1 MTGMITD
8 NPQSQSNARTAR
20 MMLRAHRYGA
30 LSTLS
35 KKFDGHPFG
44 SITPYMV
51 DHDGSLLILI
61 SGLAEHTKNILSD
74 SRVSLITHD
83 QNDPHIQTQG
93 RVTLVGNATFDPDRE
108 RCGKRYLRYFP
119 EAQTYF
125 DMADFNFFRIVP
137 FAIRYIGGFGDIHWV
152 KADNYRLSN
161 YPLISEEAALM
172 SALDTE
178 HVNALARSLGLADA
192 KNIEL
197 MGVDCD
203 GFDLRIDDKTYR
215 SDFAEVV
222 LDAAQARAAILAQ
235 ANKN

>member
-1 MTGMITD
+1 MITD
-8 NPQSQSNARTAR
+8 NPQSPNNARTAR

-44 SITPYMV
+44 SITPYLV

-61 SGLAEHTKNILSD
+61 SGLAEHTKNILGD

-137 FAIRYIGGFGDIHWV
+137 FSIRYIGGFGDIHWV
-152 KADNYRLSN
+152 KADNYRLPS
-161 YPLISEEAALM
+161 YPLISGETALM
-172 SALDTE
+172 NEFDTAQR
-178 HVNALARSLGLADA
+178 NALARSLGSADA
-192 KNIEL
+192 KEVVL
-197 MGVDCD
+197 VGVDCD
-203 GFDLRIDDKTYR
+203 GFDLRADDRVYR
-215 SDFAEVV
+215 SGFAEVV
-222 LDAAQARAAILAQ
+222 LDVSQARAAIQAL

>member
-1 MTGMITD
+1 MASMITD
-8 NPQSQSNARTAR
+8 KPQSKSNARTAR
-20 MMLRAHRYGA
+20 QMLRAHRYGA

-93 RVTLVGNATFDPDRE
+93 RVTLVGNATFDPERE

-152 KADNYRLSN
+152 KADNYRMTS
-161 YPLISEEAALM
+161 YPLISEELSLLKEFDTAKEIAL
-172 SALDTE
+172 
-178 HVNALARSLGLADA
+178 
-192 KNIEL
+192 I
-197 MGVDCD
+197 GVDCD
-203 GFDLRIDDKTYR
+203 GFDIRVDGKVVR
-215 SDFAEVV
+215 SDFTEIV
-222 LDAAQARAAILAQ
+222 LDTVQARAAILART
-235 ANKN
+235 NKN

>member
-1 MTGMITD
+1 MITD
-8 NPQSQSNARTAR
+8 NLKPQSNARTTR
-20 MMLRAHRYGA
+20 QMLRAHRYGA

-93 RVTLVGNATFDPDRE
+93 RVTLVGNAALDSERD
-108 RCGKRYLRYFP
+108 RCGERYLRYFP

-125 DMADFNFFRIVP
+125 DMPDFNFFRIVP

-152 KADNYRLSN
+152 KADNYRMST
-161 YPLISEEAALM
+161 YPLISEETALIRE
-172 SALDTE
+172 LDTGRL
-178 HVNALARSLGLADA
+178 NALARSLGLADA

-203 GFDLRIDDKTYR
+203 GFDLRIDDKTFR
-215 SDFAEVV
+215 SDFSEVV
-222 LDAAQARAAILAQ
+222 LNTTQARAAMVAQ

>member
-1 MTGMITD
+1 MPGMITD

-93 RVTLVGNATFDPDRE
+93 RVTLVGNATLDPERE

-152 KADNYRLSN
+152 KADNYRMST
-161 YPLISEEAALM
+161 YPLISEETALIRE
-172 SALDTE
+172 LDTGRL
-178 HVNALARSLGLADA
+178 NALARSLGLADA

-203 GFDLRIDDKTYR
+203 GFDLRIDDKTFR

-222 LDAAQARAAILAQ
+222 LDTTQARAAMVAQ

>member
-1 MTGMITD
+1 MITD

-20 MMLRAHRYGA
+20 LMLRAHRYGV

-93 RVTLVGNATFDPDRE
+93 RVALVGNATYDPERE

-152 KADNYRLSN
+152 KADNYRLSS
-161 YPLISEEAALM
+161 YPLIGEETALLKD
-172 SALDTE
+172 LDTAQL
-178 HVNALARSLGLADA
+178 NILARSLGSSDA
-192 KNIEL
+192 KENTLI
-197 MGVDCD
+197 GVDCD
-203 GFDLRIDDKTYR
+203 GFDLRIDDKVYR
-215 SDFAEVV
+215 SDFAEIV
-222 LDAAQARAAILAQ
+222 LDAAQARAAIIAKT
-235 ANKN
+235 NKS

>member
-1 MTGMITD
+1 MARMITD

-93 RVTLVGNATFDPDRE
+93 RVTLVGNATYDPERE

-125 DMADFNFFRIVP
+125 DMADFNFFRIAP

-152 KADNYRLSN
+152 KADNYRLPN
-161 YPLISEEAALM
+161 YPLISEEVSLIGAF
-172 SALDTE
+172 DTE
-178 HVNALARSLGLADA
+178 QCNALARSLGLANA
-192 KNIEL
+192 KEIAL
-197 MGVDCD
+197 IGVDCD
-203 GFDLRIDDKTYR
+203 GFDLRVDGKIVR
-215 SDFAEVV
+215 SDFTEVM
-222 LDAAQARAAILAQ
+222 LDAAQASAAILTQ
-235 ANKN
+235 AIRD

>member
-1 MTGMITD
+1 MITD

-93 RVTLVGNATFDPDRE
+93 RVTLVGNATFDPERE

-152 KADNYRLSN
+152 KADNYRIST
-161 YPLISEEAALM
+161 YPLISEETALVNE
-172 SALDTE
+172 LDTE
-178 HVNALARSLGLADA
+178 HLNALARSQGLADA

-197 MGVDCD
+197 MGMDCD
-203 GFDLRIDDKTYR
+203 GFDLRVDGKTYR
-215 SDFAEVV
+215 SDFTEVV
-222 LDAAQARAAILAQ
+222 LDTAQARTAILAQ

>member
-1 MTGMITD
+1 MITD

-20 MMLRAHRYGA
+20 QMLRAHRYGA

-93 RVTLVGNATFDPDRE
+93 RVTLVGNATFDPERE

-125 DMADFNFFRIVP
+125 EMADFNFFRIIP

-152 KADNYRLSN
+152 KADNYRLPS
-161 YPLISEEAALM
+161 YPLMSEENELIGEF
-172 SALDTE
+172 DTE
-178 HVNALARSLGLADA
+178 QRKALARSLGLAEA
-192 KNIEL
+192 KEISL

-203 GFDLRIDDKTYR
+203 GFDLRVDGKTYR

-222 LDAAQARAAILAQ
+222 LDAARARATILAQ

>member
-1 MTGMITD
+1 MITD

-20 MMLRAHRYGA
+20 QMLRAHRYGA

-83 QNDPHIQTQG
+83 QHDPHIQTQG
-93 RVTLVGNATFDPDRE
+93 RVTLVGNASFVPDRDH
-108 RCGKRYLRYFP
+108 CGKRYLRYFP

-125 DMADFNFFRIVP
+125 DMPDFNFFRIVP
-137 FAIRYIGGFGDIHWV
+137 FALRYIGGFGDIHWV
-152 KADNYRLSN
+152 KADNYRVPS
-161 YPLISEEAALM
+161 YALIAAESEFLGEFDETL
-172 SALDTE
+172 L
-178 HVNALARSLGLADA
+178 HALAQSIGLFKA
-192 KNIEL
+192 KEIAL
-197 MGVDCD
+197 IGVDCD
-203 GFDLRIDDKTYR
+203 GFDLRADNKIFR
-215 SDFAEVV
+215 NDFADVV
-222 LDAAQARAAILAQ
+222 TDASQARVAILAL
-235 ANKN
+235 ANKT

>member
-1 MTGMITD
+1 
-8 NPQSQSNARTAR
+8 

-93 RVTLVGNATFDPDRE
+93 RVTLVGNATLDPERE
-108 RCGKRYLRYFP
+108 RCGMRYLRYFP

-152 KADNYRLSN
+152 KADNYRLPI
-161 YPLISEEAALM
+161 YPLISEETALIGE
-172 SALDTE
+172 LDTE
-178 HVNALARSLGLADA
+178 QRNALARSLGLAET
-192 KNIEL
+192 KEISM

-215 SDFAEVV
+215 SDFTEVV
-222 LDAAQARAAILAQ
+222 LDSARARAAILAQ

>member
-1 MTGMITD
+1 MITD

-20 MMLRAHRYGA
+20 QMLRAHRYGA

-61 SGLAEHTKNILSD
+61 SGLAEHTKNILND

-93 RVTLVGNATFDPDRE
+93 RVTLVGNAAFEPERE

-152 KADNYRLSN
+152 KADNYRLPS
-161 YPLISEEAALM
+161 YPLISEETALM
-172 SALDTE
+172 SEID
-178 HVNALARSLGLADA
+178 VGQRNALARSLGSAEA
-192 KNIEL
+192 KEVAL
-197 MGVDCD
+197 TGVDCD
-203 GFDLRIDDKTYR
+203 GFDLRIDGKIYR
-215 SDFAEVV
+215 SDFAEIV
-222 LDAAQARAAILAQ
+222 LDATQARATILAQ
-235 ANKN
+235 VTKN

>member
-1 MTGMITD
+1 MITD

-20 MMLRAHRYGA
+20 MMLRAHRYGV

-61 SGLAEHTKNILSD
+61 SGLAEHTKNILND
-74 SRVSLITHD
+74 SRVSLITHN

-93 RVTLVGNATFDPDRE
+93 RVTLIGNAAFELERE

-119 EAQTYF
+119 EAQTCF

-137 FAIRYIGGFGDIHWV
+137 IAIRYIGGFGDIHWV
-152 KADNYRLSN
+152 KADNYQLQI
-161 YPLISEEAALM
+161 YPLIAEE
-172 SALDTE
+172 SALLDEFDTE
-178 HVNALARSLGLADA
+178 RHRAVARSLGIIDA

-197 MGVDCD
+197 IGVDCD
-203 GFDLRIDDKTYR
+203 GFDLRIDAKTYR
-215 SDFAEVV
+215 SDFDEMA
-222 LDAAQARAAILAQ
+222 LDTAHARAAIQHQ
-235 ANKN
+235 ASK

>member
-1 MTGMITD
+1 MITD
-8 NPQSQSNARTAR
+8 NPPSQSNARTAR
-20 MMLRAHRYGA
+20 QMLRAHRYGV

-74 SRVSLITHD
+74 ARVSLITHD

-93 RVTLVGNATFDPDRE
+93 RVTLVGNAIFESERE
-108 RCGKRYLRYFP
+108 RCGARYLRYFP

-137 FAIRYIGGFGDIHWV
+137 SAIRYIGGFGDIHWV
-152 KADNYRLSN
+152 KADNYRQPN
-161 YPLISEEAALM
+161 HPLIAEELALIN
-172 SALDTE
+172 E
-178 HVNALARSLGLADA
+178 VNAEHRHALANSLGMIDA
-192 KNIEL
+192 KEVTL
-197 MGVDCD
+197 VGVDCD
-203 GFDLRIDDKTYR
+203 GYDLRADGRIYR
-215 SDFAEVV
+215 IGFHDLV
-222 LDAAQARAAILAQ
+222 LDAAQARAAMNKLASL
-235 ANKN
+235 N

>member
-1 MTGMITD
+1 MITD
-8 NPQSQSNARTAR
+8 NLQSQSNARTAR
-20 MMLRAHRYGA
+20 QMLRAHRYGA

-93 RVTLVGNATFDPDRE
+93 RVTLVGNATLDPERE
-108 RCGKRYLRYFP
+108 SCGKRYLRYFP

-125 DMADFNFFRIVP
+125 DMSDFNFFRIVP

-152 KADNYRLSN
+152 KADNYRLPS
-161 YPLISEEAALM
+161 YPLISEETALM
-172 SALDTE
+172 SEFDTE
-178 HVNALARSLGLADA
+178 QRNALARSIGSADA
-192 KNIEL
+192 KEIGL
-197 MGVDCD
+197 IGVDCD
-203 GFDLRIDDKTYR
+203 GFDLRSDGKICR

-222 LDAAQARAAILAQ
+222 LDSAQARAAILAQ

>member
-1 MTGMITD
+1 MITD

-20 MMLRAHRYGA
+20 QMLRAHRYGA

-93 RVTLVGNATFDPDRE
+93 RVTLVGNATFDPERE

-152 KADNYRLSN
+152 KADNYRLPS

-172 SALDTE
+172 NEFDTE
-178 HVNALARSLGLADA
+178 QRKALARSLGLAEA
-192 KNIEL
+192 KEIAL
-197 MGVDCD
+197 IGVDCD
-203 GFDLRIDDKTYR
+203 GFDLRSDGKIYR